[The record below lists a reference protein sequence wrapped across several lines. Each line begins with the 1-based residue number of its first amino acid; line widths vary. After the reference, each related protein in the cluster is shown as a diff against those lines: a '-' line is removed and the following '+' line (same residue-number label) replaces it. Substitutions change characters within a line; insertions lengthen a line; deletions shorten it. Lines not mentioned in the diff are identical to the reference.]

1 MKYSRQWSSRIG
13 AGIGY
18 KTPTLFTE
26 ETETIQYQNVEQLN
40 NVKSEKSYGGTADVN
55 FRTNISDDL
64 DLSFNQ
70 MFFYTWIDNPLVLE
84 NFATNNHRFV
94 NAGKPVQGAGFETN
108 ARFIFK
114 DYFKLFLGYTF
125 IDTKARY

>member
-1 MKYSRQWSSRIG
+1 MKYSRQWPSRIG

-18 KTPTLFTE
+18 ETPTLFTE

-40 NVKSEKSYGGTADVN
+40 NVKSEKSYGGRADVN

-70 MFFYTWIDNPLVLE
+70 VFFYTWIDNPLVLE
-84 NFATNNHRFV
+84 NFATNNPRFV
-94 NAGKPVQGAGFETN
+94 NAGKQVQSAGLETN

-125 IDTKARY
+125 TDTRAKY